1 MASIPSGVGVWY
13 KGTHASIP
21 AGWARQTNMDDR
33 FAKGQSGTTDPNG
46 TGGSATHDHNANSH
60 SHTVASH
67 THTGTTAGPSSTVY
81 IAGNNYHDA
90 ASANHTHSF
99 TSGAATGNLGS
110 ASAAYNASNGKPPAR
125 TLIYIESDGTG
136 DGFPADAVVY
146 YNSATEPD
154 DWTQYTNG
162 NGKFTVGAATGANG
176 DGDGGGGSHTHT
188 GDAHSSHSVAAH
200 DHASA
205 ASSTASANSRMYSGS
220 SYNPQ
225 ASDNGTHN
233 VDLDNDADT
242 TTVSSANMGT
252 TGAYSSEP
260 VFYKLNQIY
269 ADSNNWLEG
278 AICMWL
284 GTLGNI
290 PTGDGWVHMNT
301 ASGSG
306 VTATIDLRG
315 KFIKT
320 TDSTQSDLG
329 GTGGADSHNHNAPS
343 AHSHTVTHRHNY
355 PTTSAAGTT
364 YPGHS
369 WYANAAAPSHTHAA
383 GEASEQAPSSSS
395 DSTGIGTS
403 NGTTDP
409 YFRTVAYIR
418 CPEEPAESGSPIF
431 FGTHI

>member
-21 AGWARQTNMDDR
+21 AGWARQTSMDSK

-60 SHTVASH
+60 THTVASH
-67 THTGTTAGPSSTVY
+67 THTGTTAGPSATTY

-110 ASAAYNASNGKPPAR
+110 DTAGFNASNGKPAAR

-136 DGFPADAVVY
+136 DGFPQNAVVY

-154 DWTQYTNG
+154 DWSQYTNG
-162 NGKFTVGAATGANG
+162 NTKFTVGAGTGANG
-176 DGDGGGGSHTHT
+176 DGDGGGGAHTHS
-188 GDAHSSHSVAAH
+188 GDAHSSHSITAH

-205 ASSTASANSRMYSGS
+205 ASGTASANSRMYS
-220 SYNPQ
+220 NPPWAHQ

-242 TTVSSANMGT
+242 ASINSVNIGTSGSTTYEP
-252 TGAYSSEP
+252 AY
-260 VFYKLNQIY
+260 YKLNQIY
-269 ADSNNWLEG
+269 ADSDNWLEG

-306 VTATIDLRG
+306 VTATIDLRD

-329 GTGGADSHNHNAPS
+329 GSGGATTHNHNAPS

-355 PTTSAAGTT
+355 PTTSAGGAS

-383 GEASEQAPSSSS
+383 GESSEGTPSSSS
-395 DSTGIGTS
+395 DAAGIATS
-403 NGTTDP
+403 GNSEP
-409 YFRTVAYIR
+409 EYRTVAYIR